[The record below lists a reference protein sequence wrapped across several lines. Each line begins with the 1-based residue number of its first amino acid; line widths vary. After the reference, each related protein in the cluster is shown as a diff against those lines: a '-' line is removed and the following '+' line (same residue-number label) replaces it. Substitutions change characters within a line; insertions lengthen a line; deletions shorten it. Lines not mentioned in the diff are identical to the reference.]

1 MSDKWINKIQ
11 GLLDKAERTEY
22 GPEREA
28 LQEKADELMLKYSVE
43 QYQLEQAARSRGEA
57 ASMKPVTEDI
67 LIPYKTQNGWG
78 QSVYDLLSYIAYAVG
93 VKQVYRKIDKTP
105 EGEWGLAWRVTLVGF
120 ESDIAYVKMLFMSL
134 RLALLKSLEPEP
146 SPGASYDANVFALH
160 EAGIKWEEIC
170 RLMNKAS
177 EVGCWDRTPWPDG
190 GRLKRAH
197 KRECARLGVP
207 YVATYSSSTYQRS
220 FADGFTNRIF
230 TRLMG
235 KRRESSVSLVL
246 HQKAEEVQSLYD
258 QLVPPIEVVEV
269 TEEKPRKRVAK
280 AKEIPFN
287 WAASAR
293 GADVA
298 DRADLSSMGERVDRT
313 SRAEVE

>member
-1 MSDKWINKIQ
+1 MTDKWINKIQ
-11 GLLDKAERTEY
+11 ALLDKAERTEY

-28 LQEKADELMLKYSVE
+28 LQEKADALMLKYSVE
-43 QYQLEQAARSRGEA
+43 QYQLEQAARARGEA

-78 QSVYDLLSYIAYAVG
+78 QSVYDLLSYINYAIG
-93 VKQVYRKIDKTP
+93 VKQVYRKIDKT
-105 EGEWGLAWRVTLVGF
+105 EDGDWGLAWRVTLVGF
-120 ESDIAYVKMLFMSL
+120 ESDISYVKMLFTSL
-134 RLALLKSLEPEP
+134 RLQLLKSLEPEP
-146 SPGASYDANVFALH
+146 SPSASYDANVFALH

-177 EVGCWDRTPWPDG
+177 ERAGWERTPWPDG

-230 TRLMG
+230 TRLMA

-246 HQKAEEVQSLYD
+246 HDKAVEVDKLYD
-258 QLVPPIEVVEV
+258 ELVPPLPPVKE
-269 TEEKPRKRVAK
+269 TGTKKRRVAK

-313 SRAEVE
+313 ARAEVE